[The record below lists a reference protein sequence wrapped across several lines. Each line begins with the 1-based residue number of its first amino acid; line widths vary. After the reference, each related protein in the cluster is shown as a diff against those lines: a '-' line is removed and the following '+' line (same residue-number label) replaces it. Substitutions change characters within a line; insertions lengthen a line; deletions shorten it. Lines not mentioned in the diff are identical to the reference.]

1 VTRRERRELRRQEA
15 RRRRRERLRETV
27 GPVAL
32 VAGMSLLVAGA
43 SMDPSSMHSEAEPGN
58 GVPLA
63 SPATMAA
70 LAAGWQPREPVL
82 ASAER
87 TAAEEVEAATE
98 EAPETASAATEA
110 SVAPPVAVEIAR
122 IDVRSE
128 LIDLDLDEDLR
139 LEVPTDPDL
148 AGWYA
153 RGPRPGARG
162 PAVIVGHV
170 DSHRGPAVFHRL
182 RELDAGDEIVVQRA
196 DGSEA
201 QFIVQRLERWP
212 KDDFPTDAV
221 YREAAGAEL
230 RLITC
235 GGVFD
240 RRSRR
245 YEDNIIV
252 FAAPPS
258 TCSSPGALGCD
269 GRADRYQDAAAP
281 S

>member
-1 VTRRERRELRRQEA
+1 
-15 RRRRRERLRETV
+15 
-27 GPVAL
+27 
-32 VAGMSLLVAGA
+32 MSLLVAGA
-43 SMDPSSMHSEAEPGN
+43 SMDTSSMQSEAEPGK

-70 LAAGWQPREPVL
+70 LAAGWQPREPVP
-82 ASAER
+82 ATAER
-87 TAAEEVEAATE
+87 TAAEVVEPAETLATAEVV
-98 EAPETASAATEA
+98 EAPEAEA
-110 SVAPPVAVEIAR
+110 PVAPPVAVEIAR

-128 LIDLDLDEDLR
+128 LIDLDLDEDHR

-153 RGPRPGARG
+153 RGPRPGAEG

-170 DSHRGPAVFHRL
+170 DSRRGPAVFHRL
-182 RELDAGDEIVVQRA
+182 RELEAGDEVVVHRA
-196 DGSEA
+196 DGSDVR
-201 QFIVQRLERWP
+201 FVVQRLERWP
-212 KDDFPTDAV
+212 KDAFPTDAV

-235 GGVFD
+235 GGAFD
-240 RRSRR
+240 RRSRH

-258 TCSSPGALGCD
+258 TCSSSGGQGCHVRTD
-269 GRADRYQDAAAP
+269 GVYDAVAR